1 MEETILIVDKE
12 SENNR
17 IDKYLAEVFNGKSR
31 SYIQGLIE
39 KENIKNSEKDDIFTE
54 NIGCYHENQMVQLLY
69 WKIKFSIST

>member
-1 MEETILIVDKE
+1 MKIIPEKRFVYFLLKKD
-12 SENNR
+12 
-17 IDKYLAEVFNGKSR
+17 F
-31 SYIQGLIE
+31 IE